1 MSNFDDLNAIFVEGR
16 LTKDPIIKD
25 LGNNNCVSTL
35 TIAVNSSY
43 KGKDS
48 SFVQEVGFFDI
59 EVWNNAAKACNQY
72 LTKGCKIRVK
82 GSLKQNRWE
91 SNEGLKKSKVFIK
104 ADNVEFK
111 SETKKSTSDKD
122 EIESDEIEASLN
134 INSIP
139 TF

>member
-1 MSNFDDLNAIFVEGR
+1 MSNFDDLNAIIVEGR

-25 LGNNNCVSTL
+25 FGNNSCVSTL

-82 GSLKQNRWE
+82 GTLKQNRWE

-111 SETKKSTSDKD
+111 SEKKKSTSDND
-122 EIESDEIEASLN
+122 EIEGDEIEATLN